1 MSLWGNKDTVYSTGN
16 VTTIAI
22 TNGDGVITASG
33 STWNESNGVVPGLVI
48 TMGAKGSGVIKSV
61 DSTTQLTL
69 VGATGLTAEGSLT
82 QSYNISE
89 QPVSLVV
96 DSNYDGNEVYGVD
109 ETEAQLIGS
118 GTTATAEQKKYSP
131 AHAGWVGITTYVDN
145 HGTLRVKTETFVAG
159 STITGDAV
167 DDTKLPDSL

>member
-33 STWNESNGVVPGLVI
+33 STWNSGNGVVPGLVI

-82 QSYNISE
+82 QAYNISE
-89 QPVSLVV
+89 QPVSLVG
-96 DSNYDGNEVYGVD
+96 DSNYDGNEIYGVD
-109 ETEAQLIGS
+109 TTEQSVANAAS
-118 GTTATAEQKKYSP
+118 GEARKYAP
-131 AHAGWVGITTYVDN
+131 THAGWVGITTYIDN
-145 HGTLRVKTETFVAG
+145 HGSLRVKTETLVAG
-159 STITGDAV
+159 STISGDAE
-167 DDTKLPDSL
+167 DTKFPNS

>member
-22 TNGDGVITASG
+22 TNGDGVITGSG
-33 STWNESNGVVPGLVI
+33 TTFSSSGLVSAGQVI

-61 DSTTQLTL
+61 DSNTQLTL

-89 QPVSLVV
+89 QPKSLVV
-96 DSNYDGNEVYGVD
+96 DSNYDGNEIYGVD
-109 ETEAQLIGS
+109 TTEQSVANAAS
-118 GTTATAEQKKYSP
+118 GEARQYAP
-131 AHAGWVGITTYVDN
+131 AHAGWVGITTYVDT
-145 HGTLRVKTETFVAG
+145 HGNLRVKTETLVAG
-159 STITGDAV
+159 STITGDAE
-167 DDTKLPDSL
+167 DTKFPDS